1 MEVKKMKTGNSILA
15 AFFFYMA
22 FKIPVEINTLA
33 LAYDIPEIEFYKL
46 LSVLLFAVCIILGCL
61 SLEYG
66 RESKIKNIKKG
77 VEKQYQLDKPLD
89 MPPFL
94 KKDITAGINAVN
106 DVDKNLPVLKVVDED
121 GDKDFRKI
129 SDRINN
135 VIEK

>member
-66 RESKIKNIKKG
+66 RESKIKNVKIVG
-77 VEKQYQLDKPLD
+77 EQYQLDKPLD

-94 KKDITAGINAVN
+94 KKDTTAGINAVN
-106 DVDKNLPVLKVVDED
+106 DVDKDLPVLKVVDED
-121 GDKDFRKI
+121 GNKDFRKI

>member
-1 MEVKKMKTGNSILA
+1 MKTGNSIIA

-66 RESKIKNIKKG
+66 RESKIKNVKIVG
-77 VEKQYQLDKPLD
+77 EQYQLDKPLD

-94 KKDITAGINAVN
+94 KKDITAGINTVN

-129 SDRINN
+129 SNSIND
-135 VIEK
+135 VIDKGG